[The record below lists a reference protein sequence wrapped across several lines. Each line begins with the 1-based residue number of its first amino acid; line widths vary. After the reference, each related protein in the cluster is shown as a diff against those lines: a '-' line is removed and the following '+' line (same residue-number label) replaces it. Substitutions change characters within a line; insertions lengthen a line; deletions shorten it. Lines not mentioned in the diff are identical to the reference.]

1 MMRSKIPHDAKIR
14 AVIPTR
20 PPTPAMRRLFLNYG
34 SSAFLAKYAGIAAI
48 IEYSTLF
55 AP

>member
-1 MMRSKIPHDAKIR
+1 MMRSKIPHAAKIR

-20 PPTPAMRRLFLNYG
+20 PPHPAMRPLFSKYG

-48 IEYSTLF
+48 IEYSTIF